1 MSIILDKF
9 ETFLKETT
17 FSEADA
23 FKYDINFNS
32 LKEEFLTEYP
42 LDSFKSMPLDD
53 YCLGTQYSKDSLSY
67 KLEFGKYKH
76 LSLGVGGGTAG
87 KFGIYYS
94 SNDGIYKDSKGKKI
108 EDPQDYWIEFRK
120 QLYQFLVNIEK
131 IEEYQFEKD
140 FPLLVGRNI
149 LLLKLLTIYYPD
161 LFISINKKEALIS
174 IYEYFEIEYD
184 LSENTYFLSYK
195 LNGILKQELKDV
207 SINLKGL
214 SHYLWQLYLKLSTE
228 DDISEQAKSVNVW
241 LYSPGENAESWD
253 EIFSRK
259 LMYLNDSI
267 GDIRLYSNKDEIK
280 EKLHM
285 LDSSSNEKTSFMNKV
300 LSRWQFANEMNIG
313 DIVYAKKGRTTI
325 LGKGII
331 ESEYLYDTSLGQYA
345 SHRRVNWLFKGIYD
359 HSAIGEMPVKVLTEV
374 SKYKGYPEKI
384 EALFYNNEGVV
395 EEYGRDQFLKEA
407 FISDELYDS
416 IINNLVRKKN
426 LILQGPPGVGKT
438 YLAKR
443 LFYSLLG
450 EVDDTRI
457 QMVQFHQ
464 SYSYED
470 FVQGYRPNDEGKFE
484 LREGIFYKITQLARK
499 EFENNQS
506 NPKKFAIIIDEIN
519 RGNLSKIL
527 GELLML
533 IDADKRD
540 KYWSMKLTYSD
551 EDFYIPPNLYII
563 GTMNTADRSLSL
575 VDYALR
581 RRFTFVTLPTAF
593 DSSKLKHHLISVEH
607 IDESTVNLLISSMQS
622 LNQYIKDTL
631 GEGFTIGHSYFINQL
646 SKSDDVV
653 STLNEIMKY
662 EIIPLINEYYFDDKD
677 SVKTA
682 MQSINTLNQL

>member
-1 MSIILDKF
+1 MSKILDKF

-23 FKYDINFNS
+23 FKYDISFNS
-32 LKEEFLTEYP
+32 LKEEFLTEYS

-108 EDPQDYWIEFRK
+108 EDPQGYWIEFRK

-131 IEEYQFEKD
+131 IEEYQFERD

-184 LSENTYFLSYK
+184 LNENTYFLSYK
-195 LNGILKQELKDV
+195 LNGLLKQELKDV

-325 LGKGII
+325 LGKGVI

-384 EALFYNNEGVV
+384 EALFYNKEGVV

>member
-23 FKYDINFNS
+23 FKYDISFNS

-331 ESEYLYDTSLGQYA
+331 ESEYLYDTTLGQYA

>member
-1 MSIILDKF
+1 MSKILDKF

-23 FKYDINFNS
+23 FKYDISFNS

-108 EDPQDYWIEFRK
+108 EDPQGYWIEFRK